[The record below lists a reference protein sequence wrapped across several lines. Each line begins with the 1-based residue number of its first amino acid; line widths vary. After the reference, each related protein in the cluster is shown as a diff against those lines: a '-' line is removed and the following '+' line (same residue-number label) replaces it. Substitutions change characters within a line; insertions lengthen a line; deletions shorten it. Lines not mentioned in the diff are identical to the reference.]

1 MKNTVDE
8 FIQLDSKIKELSQR
22 RDALKKEVLEA
33 MEAAKQDFLFG
44 SANTIC
50 LKKVEAIRSTLDTKA
65 VKIEMGEAWFNE
77 RTKCAL
83 VTSLRISN
91 GVKDE

>member
-1 MKNTVDE
+1 MNTVDE
-8 FIQLDSKIKELSQR
+8 FIQLDSKIKELSRR

-33 MEAAKQDFLFG
+33 MDAAKQDFLFG

-50 LKKVEAIRSTLDTKA
+50 LKKIETIRSTLDTKA
-65 VKIEMGEAWFNE
+65 VKVEMGETWFNK

-83 VTSLRISN
+83 VTSLRVSN
-91 GVKDE
+91 GAAG